1 MLQFSSIEPH
11 KVYEMSFSI
20 RNESSEIQKVR
31 IIPPVKKEFK
41 IKFNEVFNGEI
52 ASGLSVKITVI
63 FNC

>member
-1 MLQFSSIEPH
+1 
-11 KVYEMSFSI
+11 MSFII
-20 RNESSEIQKVR
+20 RNDSSEIQKIR

-41 IKFNEVFNGEI
+41 IKSHETFNNEI